1 MARYTGPVCKLCRRE
16 SEKLFLKGERCFSA
30 KCSFERRGY
39 APGQHGQSRRFKRS
53 DYGIQLREKQKIRR
67 SYGMLEKQF
76 RNVYKRATH
85 ERGVTG
91 ERLLVVLESRLD
103 VIVYRL
109 GLATSLRA
117 ARQLV
122 SHGHF
127 EVNGRKVNIPS
138 YRMKP
143 GDTVRVRERSR
154 KLEVIH
160 ESMRRIREG
169 RVVPY
174 LALDKAKM
182 EGVYVTEPK
191 REEIPIKAREQLV
204 VELYSR

>member
-1 MARYTGPVCKLCRRE
+1 
-16 SEKLFLKGERCFSA
+16 
-30 KCSFERRGY
+30 
-39 APGQHGQSRRFKRS
+39 
-53 DYGIQLREKQKIRR
+53 LREKQKIRR